1 MFFVWLLLYETAV
14 MHVHTERESKSE
26 HKAEG
31 VGEEEAA
38 GGWGG
43 GGRGRKQWPPVR
55 VETSN
60 VKTQRQKAAVNW
72 TERVRKG

>member
-1 MFFVWLLLYETAV
+1 
-14 MHVHTERESKSE
+14 MHVHIERESKSE

-43 GGRGRKQWPPVR
+43 GGGA
-55 VETSN
+55 ETMATCNSGNQSN

-72 TERVRKG
+72 TEWVRKG

>member
-14 MHVHTERESKSE
+14 MHVHIERESKSE

-43 GGRGRKQWPPVR
+43 GGGAETMATCKSGNVQRKIP
-55 VETSN
+55 ETKSSG
-60 VKTQRQKAAVNW
+60 KLD
-72 TERVRKG
+72 